1 MHIQRSPAGMSVVQ
15 VNGALVADGTAAL
28 RRAVAGEFLRSP
40 GFLAL
45 DLSGVSQIDGDGIDA
60 LTSAAVQAGESDIG
74 FCLVGAHQGPIA
86 AALAEADLS
95 ELFEIVP
102 TLDDI

>member
-1 MHIQRSPAGMSVVQ
+1 MSVVQ

-45 DLSGVSQIDGDGIDA
+45 DLSG
-60 LTSAAVQAGESDIG
+60 SAKSMATASMR
-74 FCLVGAHQGPIA
+74 
-86 AALAEADLS
+86 
-95 ELFEIVP
+95 
-102 TLDDI
+102 